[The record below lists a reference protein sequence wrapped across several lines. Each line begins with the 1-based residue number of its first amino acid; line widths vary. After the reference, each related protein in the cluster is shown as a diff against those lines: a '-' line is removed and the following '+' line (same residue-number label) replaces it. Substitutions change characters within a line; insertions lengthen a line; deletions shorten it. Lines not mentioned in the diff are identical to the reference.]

1 MKSNEIKNEFI
12 ARRGLG
18 ESYKTISMKLS
29 VSEKTL
35 KRWGGIFG
43 DKIREA
49 QDHGLGVA
57 IDLHNLAKSGRLQK
71 VAEEL
76 ERIDTELGKRDLS
89 AVPVSKL
96 VMLKF
101 AGIDL
106 AGKIIGIEGQ
116 GIPDSR
122 SPWDTM
128 MSFLQANVMAETQDN
143 TYIEHLESEL
153 IKLRNKHVES
163 PEILDV

>member
-18 ESYKTISMKLS
+18 ESYRAISVKLS

-35 KRWGGIFG
+35 KVWGGKFA

-49 QDHGLGVA
+49 EEAGLLVA

-71 VAEEL
+71 VAVEL
-76 ERIDTELGKRDLS
+76 DRIDTELDKRNLS

-96 VMLKF
+96 VMLKLDC
-101 AGIDL
+101 IEL
-106 AGKIIGIEGQ
+106 IGKIIGPYGKENT
-116 GIPDSR
+116 DSR
-122 SPWDTM
+122 SPWEAM
-128 MSFLQANVMAETQDN
+128 MAFMSAERLSDN
-143 TYIEHLESEL
+143 DDKESEREI
-153 IKLRNKHVES
+153 IKARMEKYGGFADIPDEK
-163 PEILDV
+163 